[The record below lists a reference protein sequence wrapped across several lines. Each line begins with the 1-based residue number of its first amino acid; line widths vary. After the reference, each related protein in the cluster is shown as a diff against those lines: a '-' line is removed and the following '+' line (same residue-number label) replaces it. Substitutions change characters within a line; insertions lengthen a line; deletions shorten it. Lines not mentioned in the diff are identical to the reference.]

1 MMTTNVWVK
10 QVCSAEEPQNWRGRK
25 TQSQY
30 GSWNFGWQK
39 LKATAVLLQ
48 EWDDYKLRWNPD
60 DYENVTSIR
69 IPSEIIWR
77 PDIVLYNK

>member
-1 MMTTNVWVK
+1 M
-10 QVCSAEEPQNWRGRK
+10 RK
-25 TQSQY
+25 M
-30 GSWNFGWQK
+30 
-39 LKATAVLLQ
+39 KATAVPLQ